1 MSKATGYKL
10 MKIAICSGKGGTG
23 KTTVSLSLA
32 WTLGQSEEFTMPVN
46 LLDCDVEEPNCHLFL
61 HCDYQA
67 PEAVFAEKPLFD
79 LAKCIGCGRCANKC
93 RYNAIAM
100 VKGTPLVFNDMCHS
114 CGVCAAVCSHG
125 AIKLQPGQI
134 GEILHAEKPQ
144 YFDFAYG
151 RLKIGE
157 SQSPLVIGK
166 LHRSAP
172 AASVTLLDGPP
183 GTACSAVKTIG
194 AAEKV
199 ILVTEPTPFGAHDLS
214 LALNLCNELQKP
226 AAVIINRSDEN
237 DGLIEDIARE
247 HGVPVIG
254 KIPFSREYARACCE
268 GRILAAEYPTLRPIF
283 MSSFSRL
290 INEAIIPIRYTLSDS
305 SAMETGESP
314 SSATSKDGSYQEITI
329 LSGKGGTGKTSVT
342 AAFAT
347 LADSRIFA
355 DCDVDAANLRL
366 LLNGRNLF
374 SSSVSLGSQ
383 AIIDPRKCRK
393 CNKCLEACRFEAI
406 EHDPDTGACRVR
418 ELHCEGCGLC
428 IEICPNKAIKD
439 QRSETGKLMMSE
451 AGNGTLIHADLNT
464 AAENSG
470 KLVSMVRDLA
480 FAVTDQKQKDWLICD
495 GPPGT
500 ACPAIATVTGSDRVI
515 LVTEPS
521 VAALHD
527 LERAIKLVRHF
538 GLTPEIIINKADINI
553 SVTRR
558 IHDLASSHSYVVLG
572 EIPFDESVKQSI
584 KAGIPVIQYDRN
596 CPASLALINI
606 WNKIKETRN
615 ENRNSR
621 N

>member
-1 MSKATGYKL
+1 

-61 HCDYQA
+61 HCDYQV
-67 PEAVFAEKPLFD
+67 PEPVFAEKPLFD
-79 LAKCIGCGRCANKC
+79 MTKCIGCGRCANKC

-114 CGVCAAVCSHG
+114 CGVCGVVCSHG

-134 GEILHAEKPQ
+134 GEILHAEKPR

-151 RLKIGE
+151 VLKIGE
-157 SQSPLVIGK
+157 SQSPLVISK
-166 LHRSAP
+166 LHKSAP
-172 AASVTLLDGPP
+172 DASVTILDGPP

-226 AAVIINRSDEN
+226 AAIIINRSDEN
-237 DGLIEDIARE
+237 DGLIEEIASQ

-254 KIPFSREYARACCE
+254 KIPFSREYARACSE
-268 GRILAAEYPTLRPIF
+268 GRILAAEYPTLRPTF

-290 INEAIIPIRYTLSDS
+290 INEATIPVRHTFKNPGAIDS
-305 SAMETGESP
+305 GESP
-314 SSATSKDGSYQEITI
+314 SSASPKDGSYQEITI

-366 LLNGRNLF
+366 LLNGRNLY

-406 EHDPDTGACRVR
+406 DIDPETGACRVN

-439 QRSETGKLMMSE
+439 QRSETGKLMISE
-451 AGNGTLIHADLNT
+451 AGNSTLIHADLNT

-480 FAVTDQKQKDWLICD
+480 FAVADQKRKDWLICD

-500 ACPAIATVTGSDRVI
+500 ACPAISTVTGSDRVV

-527 LERAIKLVRHF
+527 LERVINLVRHF
-538 GLTPEIIINKADINI
+538 GLTPEIIINKADINA

-558 IHDLASSHSYVVLG
+558 IHDLASSHKYKVIG

-584 KAGIPVIQYDRN
+584 KAGVPVTQHDPN

-606 WNKIKETRN
+606 WNRIKETRN